1 MGDTTVTNESNAG
14 FGIPINQNRNEP
26 IHWWTPDD
34 KRACDHHGSRM
45 MYVGP
50 RETSVESFIE
60 RGLCIDCVN
69 EVVAAAKVLGFPKGF
84 PYMAMV
90 KIREEY

>member
-1 MGDTTVTNESNAG
+1 
-14 FGIPINQNRNEP
+14 
-26 IHWWTPDD
+26 
-34 KRACDHHGSRM
+34 M